1 MKKSRTLINIIGLY
15 VPLMVLL
22 LTVPAHAHFL
32 WINVADYSLMEKET
46 VILNFGWGHYFG
58 NPVGNVLRDMDRL
71 DELVLLG
78 PNGDPLETAS
88 QNEIEFKAKKP
99 LNQAGTYM
107 IAAQRKEG
115 FFSKTT
121 EGYKNQSKKGL
132 KNVLQCSYSGG
143 YAKAIINVGEEGG
156 GTVASKPLGHTLEIV
171 PLKNPA
177 DLDVEDD
184 LPVKVIYDG
193 KALSTEIYATYAGFS
208 SDGAWAYATKTKKD
222 GIARIKMLHSGI
234 WLIKVSH
241 KMPYPDTR
249 ECDQYSYTA
258 TLTFQ
263 VK

>member
-1 MKKSRTLINIIGLY
+1 MKRSGTLMRIIGLN
-15 VPLMVLL
+15 VPLMLL
-22 LTVPAHAHFL
+22 LLAVPAHAHFL
-32 WINVADYSLMEKET
+32 WINVADYSLMEKEKVT
-46 VILNFGWGHYFG
+46 MNFGWGHSFG

-78 PNGDPLETAS
+78 PNGDALKMAS
-88 QNEIEFKAKKP
+88 QNEIEFKGKKP

-107 IAAQRKEG
+107 IAAKRKEG

-121 EGYKNQSKKGL
+121 EGYKRQSKKGL

-156 GTVASKPLGHTLEIV
+156 GTIVSKPLGHTLEIV
-171 PLKNPA
+171 PLKDPA
-177 DLDVEDD
+177 DLRVGDD
-184 LPVKVIYDG
+184 LPVKVLHDG
-193 KALSTEIYATYAGFS
+193 ALLSTEIYATYAGFS
-208 SDGAWAYATKTKKD
+208 TDGAWAYATKTNKD
-222 GIARIKMLHSGI
+222 GVARIKMIHSGI

-241 KMPYPDTR
+241 KKPYPDTR

-263 VK
+263 MR